1 MKNRTCHD
9 SLAPFARTAVKV
21 ATSLAL
27 IGALAGCAATNGG
40 ETVDSLMRERARLAE
55 TRHQAR
61 AADAG
66 AEAPAAADADAL
78 PVLSGKLS
86 LADAVTLALANNRSL
101 KI

>member
-55 TRHQAR
+55 TRHQA
-61 AADAG
+61 DH
-66 AEAPAAADADAL
+66 AAAQ
-78 PVLSGKLS
+78 VQVYRSS
-86 LADAVTLALANNRSL
+86 ANR
-101 KI
+101 